1 MKLAGFARQ
10 KRCVLGSFTL
20 HSTSKFGVGD
30 GDMRLKTGS
39 VLAVVLGVAA
49 TTLATGQLA
58 SATDLAPVRRA
69 PPPAAPAYVPAPV
82 FSWTGFYIGGNL
94 GAAWTHVD
102 VADSFGDGFSRSQ
115 EAVFTG
121 GGQVGA
127 NYQWNWLVVGVEADF
142 DWLANNHNSSDT
154 FVGPG
159 GDSFRLS
166 ANDRWITMLAGRV
179 GVAFNTLPNWLF
191 YGRGGGGWVGA
202 NDITLTNVTTGESF
216 STSNSNSKSGWL
228 VGGGIEWAFAPN
240 WTAKIE
246 YNKLFLD
253 SSSFTVQS
261 GPLTG
266 DVVNIFH
273 RDVQT
278 LTVGVNYLFNWH

>member
-1 MKLAGFARQ
+1 
-10 KRCVLGSFTL
+10 
-20 HSTSKFGVGD
+20 
-30 GDMRLKTGS
+30 MRLKTAS
-39 VLAVVLGVAA
+39 VLAVLLGVAA
-49 TTLATGQLA
+49 ATLATSQLA

-69 PPPAAPAYVPAPV
+69 PPQAPAVYAPPPPP

-94 GAAWTHVD
+94 GAAWTHSEA
-102 VADSFGDGFSRSQ
+102 ADSFGDSFSNSQ
-115 EAVFTG
+115 KAVFAG

-142 DWLANNHNSSDT
+142 DWLANNNNSSNT

-159 GDSFRLS
+159 GHSFQLS
-166 ANDRWITMLAGRV
+166 ANDRWITMVAGRV

-191 YGRGGGGWVGA
+191 YGRGGGGWVGV
-202 NDITLTNVTTGESF
+202 NNPTITDVTTGNSL
-216 STSNSNSKSGWL
+216 SISNSNSKSGLL
-228 VGGGIEWAFAPN
+228 VGAGIEWAFAPN

-266 DVVNIFH
+266 DVINVFD

-278 LTVGVNYLFNWH
+278 VTVGVNYLFNWH